1 VDEFKLFNDKYG
13 HEAGDSLMRIF
24 AEKLRKY
31 KEINNCKTLVFSR
44 MGGDEFAIF
53 IGDIKS
59 MERLKQFNKDLHAMM
74 TNIELPNGTT
84 YPCTVSIG
92 ISVEEKAKTSFAEM
106 YKKTEQSLFDAK
118 QTGKNNS
125 KIYQEEKTHFK
136 RMKKSLLI
144 VDDDAEVRNELRAL
158 FEGECDII
166 EATDGVQAISIVSK
180 QTEEIAPMLID
191 YDIPGLDGLA
201 VLEHMRKNNY
211 LKRIPVILIADE
223 NNVEICKTCYANGV
237 TDIIM
242 KPFEPFLVRS
252 RVNNNMDLY
261 YHKNNLE
268 ILVQEQT
275 ERINEQNLR
284 TINTLGTVVEFR
296 NMESGLHIMRVRE
309 FTRLLLKQV
318 AVDCPEYGLDSAR
331 IKMIAEASPLHDVGK
346 IAISD
351 TILLKPGRLTAEEF
365 EVMKTHTTKGYDI
378 IKNMTDMD
386 DGEYLQCCAEIA
398 RSHHEKYDGKGYPD
412 GLKGDEIPISAQI
425 VSVAD
430 VYDALISERCYKKA
444 YLKNVAFEM
453 ILRGECGVFNPKIME
468 SFAKLK
474 DEFEM
479 LADKLQ

>member
-1 VDEFKLFNDKYG
+1 
-13 HEAGDSLMRIF
+13 
-24 AEKLRKY
+24 
-31 KEINNCKTLVFSR
+31 
-44 MGGDEFAIF
+44 
-53 IGDIKS
+53 
-59 MERLKQFNKDLHAMM
+59 
-74 TNIELPNGTT
+74 
-84 YPCTVSIG
+84 
-92 ISVEEKAKTSFAEM
+92 
-106 YKKTEQSLFDAK
+106 
-118 QTGKNNS
+118 
-125 KIYQEEKTHFK
+125 
-136 RMKKSLLI
+136 
-144 VDDDAEVRNELRAL
+144 
-158 FEGECDII
+158 
-166 EATDGVQAISIVSK
+166 
-180 QTEEIAPMLID
+180 
-191 YDIPGLDGLA
+191 
-201 VLEHMRKNNY
+201 
-211 LKRIPVILIADE
+211 
-223 NNVEICKTCYANGV
+223 
-237 TDIIM
+237 
-242 KPFEPFLVRS
+242 
-252 RVNNNMDLY
+252 
-261 YHKNNLE
+261 
-268 ILVQEQT
+268 
-275 ERINEQNLR
+275 
-284 TINTLGTVVEFR
+284 
-296 NMESGLHIMRVRE
+296 VRE

-351 TILLKPGRLTAEEF
+351 TILLKPGRLTTEEF